1 MMYSVNRFAAPQ
13 KEPKSFAAEV
23 LPFLALVIGVPLVVW
38 WSDKKQKESFR
49 RA

>member
-1 MMYSVNRFAAPQ
+1 MMYPASRLAAPP
-13 KEPKSFAAEV
+13 KETKSFAAEV
-23 LPFLALVIGVPLVVW
+23 LPFLALVVGVPLVVW